1 MKVLG
6 RSFVEEEDEEEIKDR
21 KKIRKSVAIEE
32 EEERYA
38 LVSFVCSFK
47 MTEGKRETGNSIQ
60 FPHVLRSPTGW
71 VVLLVFLEFLIKLDF
86 ITIIFC
92 FKQVYIF
99 S

>member
-32 EEERYA
+32 EEEEERYA

-47 MTEGKRETGNSIQ
+47 MTEGKGEMGNSIQ
-60 FPHVLRSPTGW
+60 FPHVL
-71 VVLLVFLEFLIKLDF
+71 
-86 ITIIFC
+86 
-92 FKQVYIF
+92 
-99 S
+99 